1 MIKELIPNFQ
11 NENNSKT
18 KIIAGSLA
26 GIVILVTLLGSWYT
40 IDETERGVL
49 LRNGA
54 VIEAIEPGLSFK
66 IPFIESVKIISVQ
79 SQVTVY
85 DSLQA
90 YSKDQQSATLKV
102 SVSWHV
108 PPSDVTKVYSQYQ
121 NVSSLNDRLISR
133 QVPTQVENVFGG
145 YTAVDAVQH
154 RLQLVNDISNAIKK
168 NVIGPI
174 IIDSVQVENIDF
186 SDAYEKAVEARMT
199 AEVQVK
205 TREQE
210 LATEQV
216 QAQIRVT
223 QAQAEADAQLA
234 NAKAE
239 AEATRLRG
247 QAEAEAIKARAEA
260 LASNQNLIELTKA
273 ERWNGV
279 LPTTMLPTGII
290 PFIDTTPGKSN
301 K

>member
-1 MIKELIPNFQ
+1 MKVKLPGTTSNKF
-11 NENNSKT
+11 
-18 KIIAGSLA
+18 KISTLGKWV
-26 GIVILVTLLGSWYT
+26 GGFVILFLLMGSWYT

-54 VIEAIEPGLSFK
+54 FVEIVEPGLSFK
-66 IPFIESVKIISVQ
+66 FPFIERVKIISVQ
-79 SQVTVY
+79 SQATVY
-85 DSLQA
+85 ESLQA
-90 YSKDQQSATLKV
+90 YSKDQQSASLKI

-108 PPSDVTKVYSQYQ
+108 PPSEVAKVYSQYQ
-121 NVSSLNDRLISR
+121 NLSSLNDRLISR

-145 YTAVDAVQH
+145 YTAVDAVQQ
-154 RLQLVNDISNAIKK
+154 RGKLVGDISLAIKK
-168 NVIGPI
+168 NITGPVIV
-174 IIDSVQVENIDF
+174 DSVQVENIDF

-234 NAKAE
+234 NAKAQ

-247 QAEAEAIKARAEA
+247 QAEAEAIRVKAEA
-260 LASNQNLIELTKA
+260 LASNKNLIELTKA

-279 LPTTMLPTGII
+279 LPTTVLPNGTL
-290 PFIDTTPGKSN
+290 PFIDASGKADH
-301 K
+301 